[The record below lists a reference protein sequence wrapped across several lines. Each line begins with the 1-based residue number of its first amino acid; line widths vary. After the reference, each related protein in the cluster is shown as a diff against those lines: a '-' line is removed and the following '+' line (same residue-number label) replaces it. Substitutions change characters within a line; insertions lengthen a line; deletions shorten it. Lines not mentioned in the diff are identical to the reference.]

1 MYHNSGA
8 IIKVLA
14 TILAVL
20 MMIGC
25 VAIGLYYIIE
35 FEEIEVGLPIMIGGS
50 LISWLACL
58 MMAAFGEL
66 VNNTYKI
73 LKLLKTMSHE
83 KPVAVMPQPVPEYA
97 PAPRA
102 EYSAPVKSTVMPQ
115 PVPEYAPAPRV
126 EYAAP
131 ATPKAAPAARPVK
144 RSEPSFGASSLF
156 EQPSDNDL
164 GAGTANCPTCG
175 TPRKGDNAFC
185 AFCGT
190 KF

>member
-1 MYHNSGA
+1 MYHNTGA
-8 IIKVLA
+8 VIKVLA
-14 TILAVL
+14 TILAIL

-25 VAIGLYYIIE
+25 VAVGLYYIIE
-35 FEEIEVGLPIMIGGS
+35 FEEIEVGLPIMIGGCFV
-50 LISWLACL
+50 SWLSCL

-66 VNNTYKI
+66 VNNTHKI
-73 LKLLKTMSHE
+73 LKLLKTMSRE
-83 KPVAVMPQPVPEYA
+83 MPAAVIPQPVPEYVPAARTEYSAPAVSYPKAEYA

-102 EYSAPVKSTVMPQ
+102 EYASPV
-115 PVPEYAPAPRV
+115 A
-126 EYAAP
+126 
-131 ATPKAAPAARPVK
+131 PKAAPAARPVK
-144 RSEPSFGASSLF
+144 RSEPSFGTSSLF

-164 GAGTANCPTCG
+164 GAGAANCPTCG